1 MWHRNGNLLIEWII
15 KSSFFLRNCYACVS
29 RYGLEIVISSLND
42 SSYHL
47 GIVTVCYV
55 GVEIWHMDIVI
66 QSLKWFID
74 YYVNVTNWYVLQ
86 KYMRGIL

>member
-15 KSSFFLRNCYACVS
+15 NSSFFLINCYACVS

-42 SSYHL
+42 SLYLL

-55 GVEIWHMDIVI
+55 GVEKWQMDIVI
-66 QSLKWFID
+66 QPLKWFIE
-74 YYVNVTNWYVLQ
+74 YSMNVTNWYVP
-86 KYMRGIL
+86 